1 MGNKQ
6 STHDGGK
13 KEIHGSPARTPIGG
27 GHPIPAG
34 NVVEKAA
41 PAKASV
47 AVAAAPSK
55 EGEGGGGAARAISTP
70 ARKVNLEDFHL
81 LQTVGRG
88 SFGKVIMVRYKVDS
102 RIYAMKA
109 LKKEHVLKRKQYEH
123 TVSERRILENI
134 DHPFIVSLRFA
145 FQTEHK
151 YVCFLFYFPFTC
163 FISL

>member
-1 MGNKQ
+1 M
-6 STHDGGK
+6 
-13 KEIHGSPARTPIGG
+13 
-27 GHPIPAG
+27 
-34 NVVEKAA
+34 
-41 PAKASV
+41 
-47 AVAAAPSK
+47 
-55 EGEGGGGAARAISTP
+55 
-70 ARKVNLEDFHL
+70 

-88 SFGKVIMVRYKVDS
+88 SFGKVIMVRNKEDQ

-151 YVCFLFYFPFTC
+151 CVVWLTAVCGGL
-163 FISL
+163 